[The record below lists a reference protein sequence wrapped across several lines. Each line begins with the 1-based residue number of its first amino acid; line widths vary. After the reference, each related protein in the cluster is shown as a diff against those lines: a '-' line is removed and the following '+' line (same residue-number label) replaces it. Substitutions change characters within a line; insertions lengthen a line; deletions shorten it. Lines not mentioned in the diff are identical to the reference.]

1 LGFLSA
7 RSPAS
12 AARGR
17 PRGLGLE
24 ARTDAWGHVRGEQGV
39 LLSTTRRSQLGSS
52 VQSFVLDTAEATAQL
67 NAATALNKALQT
79 SAVAQGA
86 QVSDIALQRH
96 PDHAKKISPVQDSEA
111 QQALRFEK
119 PVVMV
124 ESAANLNHT
133 SAGSQLLYAQE
144 HLSWTTQGDSHWVAK
159 HTASL
164 NSGEATTLYTH
175 AGGMT
180 ITAAHAPVSLAAHT
194 NALEMLSD
202 QSTTV
207 TSSDAAILVEAQHSI
222 TLQAGQSSITLEGG
236 NITIKC
242 PGNFSVKGGSHPF
255 TGGGSD
261 AANLERLPSDKARPP
276 LLTESLF
283 VQYDEQFLLKDHK
296 SGHALSNT
304 AYRILDAT
312 GAWHYGVTNSLGR
325 TQRYYTENKVKF
337 VRVELL
343 KNNPQSDNK
352 EVVEDDEIIEQYYEL
367 TDISGNPAHG
377 YRYDLSDTTSIIKK
391 SGNFSSGQTKRVKGS
406 TNLNLVAW
414 LNK

>member
-52 VQSFVLDTAEATAQL
+52 VQSFVLDTAEATAQ
-67 NAATALNKALQT
+67 
-79 SAVAQGA
+79 
-86 QVSDIALQRH
+86 VSDIALQRH

-119 PVVMV
+119 PVVAV

-261 AANLERLPSDKARPP
+261 KANLMALPNAKATP
-276 LLTESLF
+276 LENAIELKQTLF
-283 VQYDEQFLLKDHK
+283 AQKD
-296 SGHALSNT
+296 
-304 AYRILDAT
+304 
-312 GAWHYGVTNSLGR
+312 
-325 TQRYYTENKVKF
+325 
-337 VRVELL
+337 
-343 KNNPQSDNK
+343 P
-352 EVVEDDEIIEQYYEL
+352 IE
-367 TDISGNPAHG
+367 
-377 YRYDLSDTTSIIKK
+377 
-391 SGNFSSGQTKRVKGS
+391 FSSRVDAYQLFYKQKLTSVSYKAYLENGTVVHGTLDEHGQTSHIFTDNQENVIFWLGDGD
-406 TNLNLVAW
+406 AW
-414 LNK
+414 DMSYDIANHYIDIND